1 MYIYIYVY
9 IYIIYICIYI
19 YIYMCVCVCSETKIT
34 LLFFLRM
41 ELYRVYFVIIS
52 KFNTLRIFEKNGNTA
67 KYREYLQLPN
77 VFMC

>member
-1 MYIYIYVY
+1 M
-9 IYIIYICIYI
+9 
-19 YIYMCVCVCSETKIT
+19 CVCSETKIT

>member
-1 MYIYIYVY
+1 MYIYILYIYVY
-9 IYIIYICIYI
+9 IYIYV
-19 YIYMCVCVCSETKIT
+19 CVCVCSETKIT